1 VLQDILNL
9 IKKNLAAEGA
19 VIQAN
24 QIDPLDMKTI
34 IMPNM
39 CKILTFYT
47 IVSDACPNDN
57 VKIVENTATIK
68 ADNAT

>member
-1 VLQDILNL
+1 VLQDIINL
-9 IKKNLAAEGA
+9 ITKNLAAEGA
-19 VIQAN
+19 TVQAN
-24 QIDPLDMKTI
+24 QIDPLDMTTI

-39 CKILTFYT
+39 CKILAFYS

-57 VKIVENTATIK
+57 VKIVANADTIK